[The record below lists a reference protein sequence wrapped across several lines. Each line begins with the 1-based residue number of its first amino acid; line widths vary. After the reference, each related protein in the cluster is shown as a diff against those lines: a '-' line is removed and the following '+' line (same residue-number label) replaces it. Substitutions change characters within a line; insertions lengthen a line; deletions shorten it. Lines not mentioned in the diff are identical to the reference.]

1 MGRRVQ
7 VRLAAIESEVRS
19 HGKKLD
25 ALPGRIEKSERRLA
39 ERIVKCEKGLDRL
52 HRTVLL
58 GGDPEAPWQK
68 LRGKRGKWGKRGLA
82 CARQVKS
89 VGETWQDQGFRNLLY
104 ACRVVFGRTDGG
116 FPSVGSLYSYCSK
129 RGKKEELRN
138 WMEQHRTT

>member
-1 MGRRVQ
+1 MGRRLQ
-7 VRLAAIESEVRS
+7 GRLAAIESEVRS

-39 ERIVKCEKGLDRL
+39 ERIVKCEKELDRL

-68 LRGKRGKWGKRGLA
+68 LRGKRGKRGPI
-82 CARQVKS
+82 CAKQVKA
-89 VGETWQDQGFRNLLY
+89 VGETWQDRGFRNLLY
-104 ACRVVFGRTDGG
+104 ACRVVFGKTEGG
-116 FPSVGSLYSYCSK
+116 FPSVRSLYSYCSK
-129 RGKKEELRN
+129 RGMKEELRN

>member
-1 MGRRVQ
+1 MGRRLQ
-7 VRLAAIESEVRS
+7 GRLAAIESEVRS

-25 ALPGRIEKSERRLA
+25 ALPGRIEKAERRLA

-68 LRGKRGKWGKRGLA
+68 LRGKRGKRGPI
-82 CARQVKS
+82 CAKQVKA
-89 VGETWQDQGFRNLLY
+89 VGETWQDRGFRNLLY
-104 ACRVVFGRTDGG
+104 ACRVVFGKTEGG
-116 FPSVGSLYSYCSK
+116 FPSVRSLYSYCSK
-129 RGKKEELRN
+129 RGMKEELRN